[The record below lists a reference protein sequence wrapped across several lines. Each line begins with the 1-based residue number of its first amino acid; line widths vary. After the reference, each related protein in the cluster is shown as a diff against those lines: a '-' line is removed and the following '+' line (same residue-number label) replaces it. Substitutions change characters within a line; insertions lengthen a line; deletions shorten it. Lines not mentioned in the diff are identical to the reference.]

1 MKNLYFS
8 ICFKILCDIHDDDA
22 DAHDKLN
29 DVGGVKTIILILSPG
44 YYQESSLYGKT
55 QVRENTY
62 SGIFYTVLLFST
74 KVSNRKI
81 IENLIHGVK

>member
-44 YYQESSLYGKT
+44 YYQESSLY
-55 QVRENTY
+55 
-62 SGIFYTVLLFST
+62 
-74 KVSNRKI
+74 
-81 IENLIHGVK
+81 